1 MIATFRKILVL
12 AAIVSLLCSGFV
24 LYTHQVMQRT
34 TQPHI
39 HSNLSQ
45 LPAADLGFLYMDE
58 ADTHDLSNLSN
69 KCRILLEQ
77 GYLQELYIAYN
88 AAGEA
93 SAKKINAVLEE
104 ENLQVY
110 TLHSA
115 TTLIEAVYNVCLEQH
130 NCTMTMIGHPRSVEQ
145 ALFVA
150 LQLKQAVSGYV
161 MPHLADQSHTVSDM
175 LTEVGVYFKVHRL
188 AEGTTALVS
197 R

>member
-1 MIATFRKILVL
+1 MIATFRKILVF
-12 AAIVSLLCSGFV
+12 AAVVSLLCSGFV

-45 LPAADLGFLYMDE
+45 LPAADLGFLYIDE
-58 ADTHDLSNLSN
+58 ADTQDLSNLSN
-69 KCRILLEQ
+69 KCRILLQQ

-88 AAGEA
+88 ATGEA
-93 SAKKINAVLEE
+93 SARKINTELQE

-150 LQLKQAVSGYV
+150 LQLNQSVSGYV
-161 MPHLADQSHTVSDM
+161 MPHLANQSHTVTDM
-175 LTEVGVYFKVHRL
+175 LTEVRVYFKVQQL
-188 AEGTTALVS
+188 TDDTAALVS